1 MYHIPTRRRGYL
13 VFIIL
18 GVPILILTCYLTYR
32 QPLSSYYPLGP
43 INLNLGSR
51 LGILRSTASSKD
63 PQVVHSQDGY
73 LYLNDNMYRNQPVIH
88 PIISLINNATR
99 AWNLKLASQSKDFA
113 TAVSEYRRRNNRNP
127 PKGYDRWWTW
137 ASKNNVKLLDE
148 YDYLHNSIKPF
159 FALPPQVFRQRASA
173 LVNQQTKWSFMIFV
187 VSIRNGQLSLSG
199 QQANIGPR
207 PNEMIELLK
216 NIAHLLPDMDIP
228 ISGEDL
234 PAVSVSARN
243 YEHHIQAV
251 RNSTFLSP
259 HDLEDIK
266 DHHGLYGW
274 SNTCSTQSEL
284 HKYLDGLQD
293 LSSLNRIGVGQSYI
307 HDPVAASNFCDH
319 PNLVQLN
326 GFLSST
332 QPKVHQFF
340 PLFGFTKLNGFAE
353 LPLSPPS
360 QFNQEMGTDLSWEEK
375 LNKLFWRGSTT
386 GTFFSAINNWRMS
399 QRTRL
404 VKFSNEPRGNVTVR
418 KTDSQDNLEYF
429 EGDTR
434 ELNEKYFDIGFTNTP
449 VQCDINDGS
458 CQAIQN
464 GYVFKPFAEPSTMN
478 RFKYLLDVDGNGWSG
493 RFHRLMSTKSAILKS
508 TIFPEWYADRVQ
520 PWYHYIPV
528 KVDYQDL
535 YDIMAFFLGD
545 PNGLNG
551 HDNLGK
557 QIGQQG
563 QEWTQEYWRMTDMQA
578 YMYLL
583 LLEYSRL
590 LNRDPEDLY
599 SMDYL

>member
-43 INLNLGSR
+43 IHLNL
-51 LGILRSTASSKD
+51 
-63 PQVVHSQDGY
+63 
-73 LYLNDNMYRNQPVIH
+73 VIH
-88 PIISLINNATR
+88 PVISLINNATR
-99 AWNLKLASQSKDFA
+99 AWNLKLESQSKDFTA
-113 TAVSEYRRRNNRNP
+113 AVSEYRRRNNRNP

-173 LVNQQTKWSFMIFV
+173 

-216 NIAHLLPDMDIP
+216 DIAHLLPDMDIP

-243 YEHHIQAV
+243 YEHHIDAV
-251 RNSTFLSP
+251 RNST
-259 HDLEDIK
+259 
-266 DHHGLYGW
+266 Y
-274 SNTCSTQSEL
+274 
-284 HKYLDGLQD
+284 GLQD

-590 LNRDPEDLY
+590 LNRDPEDLH